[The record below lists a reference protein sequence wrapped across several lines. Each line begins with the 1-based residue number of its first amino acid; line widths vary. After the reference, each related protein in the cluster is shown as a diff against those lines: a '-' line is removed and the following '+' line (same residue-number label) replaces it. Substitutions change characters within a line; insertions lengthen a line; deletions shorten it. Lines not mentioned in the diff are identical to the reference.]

1 MKNYYNEYDKKA
13 SASLKQ
19 LIADGL
25 IPNGDVDDRSIAE
38 VTAGDLRGYTQH
50 HFFCGVV
57 GWSRALQLAGWP
69 DTRPVWTG
77 SCPCQ
82 PYSSAGKQKG
92 AEDERDLWPVWF
104 RLMRGYVEKV
114 GDIPTVFGE
123 QVASAIAHG
132 WLDRVYSDMEGLGY
146 AVGSLVFPACSV
158 DAPHRRD
165 RVGLVADAAGIGGGK
180 REQNTG
186 RRAAG
191 IADKKQSIADK
202 PCSGALGDT
211 ESRGARGHG
220 AGAEPDRKETCGGR
234 FDNAG
239 SGCIR
244 PLDDTFHEGSQGQP
258 RNGLGEERREI
269 TARSAPEAGFWD
281 AHDWIICGDGKAR
294 RIPPTESGIRLL
306 AHGIPE
312 RVGLLRAAGN
322 AICPP
327 AWAKFIKGY
336 MELHP

>member
-211 ESRGARGHG
+211 ESRG
-220 AGAEPDRKETCGGR
+220 
-234 FDNAG
+234 
-239 SGCIR
+239 
-244 PLDDTFHEGSQGQP
+244 QGD
-258 RNGLGEERREI
+258 
-269 TARSAPEAGFWD
+269 TARVQNRTGKRHAGDDLTTQALAASALWTTPSTRDHKDSPGMVSERK
-281 AHDWIICGDGKAR
+281 DGKSR
-294 RIPPTESGIRLL
+294 HDQLPRQVFGTLTIGSS
-306 AHGIPE
+306 
-312 RVGLLRAAGN
+312 AATVKPGASPQLN
-322 AICPP
+322 P
-327 AWAKFIKGY
+327 AFVFWLMGFPKEWVSSVQRG
-336 MELHP
+336 MQSVPQRGRSS